1 MSIRILL
8 LSIFILSLSNCR
20 PVKDILIEEKKSLKN
35 ISDYKL
41 LKNIIDSSL
50 NYNNLYFKKLDVNAQ
65 INGNSFNFKGNLWI
79 SKDSVIVA
87 SVIPLMGIEMYR
99 VQFSEDK
106 IRILDRTKRKVIN
119 TDYSI
124 LSKIIQFDIDYNL
137 LQSILSNNIF
147 CINDN
152 SNQECLK
159 RFKNYIVNN
168 NYSFRSIKDR
178 KLNKLD
184 KKERSDDIIYQEFQI
199 DGLSFRVKQ
208 SILQLINSDQ
218 KFNIQYS
225 EFKRFSDSLLYP
237 SKILLSGNKFSDR
250 FIIDINVSNLIRND
264 DKRLYFKIPE
274 KYTVIEK

>member
-1 MSIRILL
+1 M
-8 LSIFILSLSNCR
+8 
-20 PVKDILIEEKKSLKN
+20 IEEKKSLKN

-218 KFNIQYS
+218 K
-225 EFKRFSDSLLYP
+225 
-237 SKILLSGNKFSDR
+237 
-250 FIIDINVSNLIRND
+250 
-264 DKRLYFKIPE
+264 
-274 KYTVIEK
+274 